1 MDAGE
6 RLTHQT
12 PMGTI
17 SNGML
22 MAAEQ
27 TAPITPKFACLG
39 VTMISIL
46 RNKTM
51 KALIGVIKDKNKER
65 PVPSEWRTIFF
76 KIVEAFKAGDFK
88 LEKGIP
94 NVRPLSDGEA
104 QRIAGNIRSYGS
116 ELISLPEETWD
127 TSVYIWMRE
136 YWEVLVDLF
145 VSDGLSDLVLYTRVY
160 ERGLLYEFDVES
172 VHVP

>member
-17 SNGML
+17 LNGMR

-27 TAPITPKFACLG
+27 TVPITPKFACLG
-39 VTMISIL
+39 VTEISIL

-51 KALIGVIKDKNKER
+51 KDLIEVIKDENKER
-65 PVPSEWRTIFF
+65 PVPSEWRPTFF
-76 KIVEAFKAGDFK
+76 RIVEAFKAGDFK
-88 LEKGIP
+88 LENEIP
-94 NVRPLSDGEA
+94 NVQPLSDGEA
-104 QRIAGNIRSYGS
+104 QRIEGNIRAYGS
-116 ELISLPEETWD
+116 ELICLPEESWD
-127 TSVYIWMRE
+127 TSVYIWMGE

-145 VSDGLSDLVLYTRVY
+145 VSESLSDLVLFTRVY
-160 ERGLLYEFDVES
+160 ERGLVYEFDVES